1 MLNLDDDR
9 WDELSGGYSNEVR
22 PSPFPCDRE
31 ATWHDIWDDLHHQ
44 GDVGEAWYA
53 AVPHQVRIY
62 LGGALAK

>member
-9 WDELSGGYSNEVR
+9 WDELSGGYSNEVP
-22 PSPFPCDRE
+22 PSSFPCDRE
-31 ATWHDIWDDLHHQ
+31 ATWHDMWDDLRHQ

-53 AVPHQVRIY
+53 AVPHLVRIY